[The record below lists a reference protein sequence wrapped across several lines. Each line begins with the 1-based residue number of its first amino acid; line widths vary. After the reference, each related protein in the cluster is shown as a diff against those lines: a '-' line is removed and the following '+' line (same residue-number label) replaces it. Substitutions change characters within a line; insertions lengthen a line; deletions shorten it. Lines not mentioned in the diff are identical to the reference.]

1 MSEEKR
7 MTTQIEQPIVDYKIV
22 PSVIA
27 LPAPLERPETLTSST
42 YKIKTNEVSF
52 YITVSD
58 VEVNGRIR
66 PYEVFINTKSVE
78 HAPYLTC
85 ITRLISAFFR
95 TGYPYEFIVEEL
107 KQIHDAKDG
116 NYFKKGI
123 NYPSLI
129 AEIGY
134 VLEKHFTEIAA
145 KNSTK

>member
-1 MSEEKR
+1 
-7 MTTQIEQPIVDYKIV
+7 MTTQIDQPITGFTVLTKEKPQPIPV
-22 PSVIA
+22 
-27 LPAPLERPETLTSST
+27 PLERPETLESVT
-42 YKIKTNEVSF
+42 YKIKTNDVSF

-58 VEVNGRIR
+58 AHIDGQLR

-95 TGYPYEFIVEEL
+95 TGYPYQFIVEEL
-107 KQIHDAKDG
+107 KQIHDAKEG
-116 NYFKKGI
+116 NYFKRGV

-134 VLEKHFTEIAA
+134 VLEKHFTEIAV